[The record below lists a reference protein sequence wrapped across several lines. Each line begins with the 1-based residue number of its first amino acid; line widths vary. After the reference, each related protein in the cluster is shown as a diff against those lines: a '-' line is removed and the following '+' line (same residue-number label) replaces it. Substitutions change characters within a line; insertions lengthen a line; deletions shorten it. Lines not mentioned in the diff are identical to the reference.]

1 MKKHSKSLVKSM
13 ILMLTALSVAISLL
27 AVPVLAEEASDEE
40 NDWVTFYLMCN
51 EGMNNDGGNVGNTMM
66 GVSMNEKTGKIKLM
80 MVMWDTFVQY
90 EGYDVP
96 QKLDMAYRNG
106 GPEESLKVFNA
117 NFNTNIPL
125 YMSLNYLN
133 LASLVDTYGGIRV
146 DITRAE
152 RNALNGM
159 VDSKKRDLEAQEDL
173 NILTQAMLE
182 NIADNYYLNEF
193 GEDVQLNGLQAVAY
207 GWLQYDSVYNCC
219 EREVDVVAALFHS
232 LGEAVNQQVVFYE
245 EDMGEPEVTDNR
257 RIMDLDNLSDD
268 DLDFLLRS
276 VKPITDMS
284 YNNLTDDDIK
294 SIALAMARISYEAA
308 RQGTNI
314 FDSVEKKI
322 MPLECKDDYQII
334 AGSKCHVVDY
344 EANGKAMR
352 QFLFDEE

>member
-1 MKKHSKSLVKSM
+1 MKEHSKSFIKSM
-13 ILMLTALSVAISLL
+13 ILMLTALSVAVSLL
-27 AVPVLAEEASDEE
+27 AVPVLAEDTSGEE

-219 EREVDVVAALFHS
+219 EREIDVVAALFHS

-257 RIMDLDNLSDD
+257 RVIDLDNLSDD
-268 DLDFLLRS
+268 DLDFLLRE

-322 MPLECKDDYQII
+322 MPLECKDNYQII
-334 AGSKCHVVDY
+334 AGSKGHVVDY

-352 QFLFDEE
+352 SFLFDEE